1 MNKGFKMNKQYLIV
15 TLVLTAV
22 LFQNFV
28 SFEIAFDPKYKVNDE
43 SRRSHAKELL
53 GKKYVKSPA
62 AEQADEY
69 ALSVEVYNLVQRNT
83 KKRYQ
88 SKVERMTKAILE
100 ESNRYDIDPIFVA
113 SIIRT
118 ESAFNPLARGTSGEI
133 GLMQLMPKTGEYIA
147 KRIGLKNY
155 KGAKTLKDPVKNIK
169 IGVAYL
175 NYLRQK
181 FDNQAYKY
189 VPAYNMGPGNVIKSI
204 ARQERPKIYS
214 SKVIKFY
221 ESFYKQ
227 IYVSQMFKNPYLAQK

>member
-1 MNKGFKMNKQYLIV
+1 MRKQYLLV
-15 TLVLTAV
+15 TVASLSLTAL

-28 SFEIAFDPKYKVNDE
+28 SFDIAFNPKYKVNDE
-43 SRRSHAKELL
+43 SRRTHAKELL
-53 GKKYVKSPA
+53 GNKFKKSPA
-62 AEQADEY
+62 AEQSDEY
-69 ALSVEVYNLVQRNT
+69 ALSIEVYNLVQRNT

-88 SKVERMTKAILE
+88 NKVEKMAKAILE
-100 ESNRYDIDPIFVA
+100 EANRYNIDPIFIA

-147 KRIGLKNY
+147 KRIGMKRY

-175 NYLRQK
+175 DYLRQK

-189 VPAYNMGPGNVIKSI
+189 VPAYNMGPGNVVKSF

-221 ESFYKQ
+221 ESFYQQ